1 MTGIDIAAVHAAI
14 TEQMQLLTPA
24 GDQIGVGW
32 VPADDV
38 AWGTYATITGWTAA
52 RQRTTDTGYI
62 IHSHPLPGGIGG
74 GGADRI
80 AVYLGV
86 LPSTGRA
93 DADVLYVTP
102 ETVVTVLDP
111 PPGMPAGEP
120 APWRRMPI
128 EQQVTQ
134 AAAAVGIRV
143 RVIPSDPNPLYQL
156 DDDNPTA
163 LSRVA
168 DYLLD
173 GGHAQSLGRARPI
186 PHPNRVRDTRRQP

>member
-1 MTGIDIAAVHAAI
+1 
-14 TEQMQLLTPA
+14 
-24 GDQIGVGW
+24 
-32 VPADDV
+32 
-38 AWGTYATITGWTAA
+38 
-52 RQRTTDTGYI
+52 
-62 IHSHPLPGGIGG
+62 
-74 GGADRI
+74 
-80 AVYLGV
+80 
-86 LPSTGRA
+86 
-93 DADVLYVTP
+93 VLYVTP

-173 GGHAQSLGRARPI
+173 GGHAQSLGRARPV